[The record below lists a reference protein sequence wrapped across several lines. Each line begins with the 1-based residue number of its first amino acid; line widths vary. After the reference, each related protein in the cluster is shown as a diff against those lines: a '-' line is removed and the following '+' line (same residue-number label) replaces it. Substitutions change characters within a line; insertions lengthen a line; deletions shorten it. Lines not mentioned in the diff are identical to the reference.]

1 MIGPS
6 LFTPPQLSKETNS
19 LPSALDSEV
28 FLFVSS
34 QPWPHIPVTHKAIIQ
49 GAAGKEPL
57 AQPSASVSPSQTPE
71 NVPPWP
77 CLHLGVSV
85 LRNPG
90 NRRKRG
96 CWDQNLPFCHHQHE
110 RPWQGLGPQRV
121 CLPNLWI
128 QSSQRTRL
136 ASGLNF
142 CLSTSTGQDGVP
154 CAGTGDGR
162 ASLRNGLAG
171 AA

>member
-1 MIGPS
+1 MRSAKEKRDAALLKFLPHHTQSNYPRGCWQGTSCTALCLCIP
-6 LFTPPQLSKETNS
+6 LSDPRERAS
-19 LPSALDSEV
+19 MALS
-28 FLFVSS
+28 
-34 QPWPHIPVTHKAIIQ
+34 
-49 GAAGKEPL
+49 
-57 AQPSASVSPSQTPE
+57 
-71 NVPPWP
+71 PPWGQHP
-77 CLHLGVSV
+77 Q
-85 LRNPG
+85 NPG
-90 NRRKRG
+90 NRKKRG

-121 CLPNLWI
+121 CLPNLRI

-162 ASLRNGLAG
+162 TSLWNGLAV